1 MNKILITGANGYIG
15 NCLFHFLK
23 GRFKIIGIDKEKS
36 PNKQI
41 LQCNILNKKKLDL
54 IIKKEK
60 PEIIIHLAAQSLVDE
75 TINKKKYYDNNVL
88 ATNSL
93 LEIMQKNN
101 IK

>member
-1 MNKILITGANGYIG
+1 MKRILITGANGYIG

-36 PNKQI
+36 SNKQI

-93 LEIMQKNN
+93 LEIMKKVP
-101 IK
+101 I

>member
-1 MNKILITGANGYIG
+1 MKRILITGANGYIG

-60 PEIIIHLAAQSLVDE
+60 P
-75 TINKKKYYDNNVL
+75 
-88 ATNSL
+88 
-93 LEIMQKNN
+93 
-101 IK
+101 